1 MDQNSNSYRL
11 LNSNLFHKK
20 KNHKNRQAGL
30 VPARPGCRPGRDP
43 SGLAFGR
50 PRLRCRPGQ
59 WPRLPAQAGR
69 AGRAPARGLRPQDGP
84 STARPGARARQH
96 AVAAGGDLRRERD
109 RGRGKLAE
117 KERSSPPVKL
127 WVLDDGGAD
136 EGRQNRGR
144 RTTAAAEVVEDAGDA
159 PDDPGSIPLVRRELT
174 AWRGGRRPRLAPGR
188 LQSAT
193 IRQ

>member
-1 MDQNSNSYRL
+1 MNCFNSFYFLKRKTQL
-11 LNSNLFHKK
+11 QIG
-20 KNHKNRQAGL
+20 RPQTGQAGL
-30 VPARPGCRPGRDP
+30 QAGQGPEW
-43 SGLAFGR
+43 SGL
-50 PRLRCRPGQ
+50 
-59 WPRLPAQAGR
+59 WPAQAALQAGAVAEASGPVPAQAGR

-84 STARPGARARQH
+84 STARPGARARHH
-96 AVAAGGDLRRERD
+96 AVAAGGNLRRERD

-193 IRQ
+193 TRW